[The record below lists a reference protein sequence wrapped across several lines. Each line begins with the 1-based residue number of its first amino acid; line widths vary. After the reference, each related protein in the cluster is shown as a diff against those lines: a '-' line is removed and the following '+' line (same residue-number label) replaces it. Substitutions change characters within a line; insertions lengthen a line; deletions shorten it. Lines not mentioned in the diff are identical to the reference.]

1 MKQLAVIQQSI
12 VVILPPPGLGLKPL
26 CSMQKVKEEVKRLV
40 KMLRE
45 NGVSEEEIRELFEAD
60 KKPLVPLTV
69 TKSMKILYGNEE
81 IDLRPIAKAVYLLFL
96 RHPEGIRFK
105 ELPDYR
111 YELRKIYLSMKLST
125 AAKKKVE
132 KSVLDVTDPLNHS
145 IIEKCARIKAAFLKV
160 MDAETAKAYI
170 ISGIKG
176 EARKIE
182 LDRSLV
188 VWEEKEG
195 PPK

>member
-1 MKQLAVIQQSI
+1 
-12 VVILPPPGLGLKPL
+12 
-26 CSMQKVKEEVKRLV
+26 MQKVKEEVKRLV

-69 TKSMKILYGNEE
+69 TKSMRILYGNEE
-81 IDLRPIAKAVYLLFL
+81 VDLRPIAKAVYLLFL

-111 YELRKIYLSMKLST
+111 NELRKIYLSMKLST

-188 VWEEKEG
+188 VWEEKES
-195 PPK
+195 PPE